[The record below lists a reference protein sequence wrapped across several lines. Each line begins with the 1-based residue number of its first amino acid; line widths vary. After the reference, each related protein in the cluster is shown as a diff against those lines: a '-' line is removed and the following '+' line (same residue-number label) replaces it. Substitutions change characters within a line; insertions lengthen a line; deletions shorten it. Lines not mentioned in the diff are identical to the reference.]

1 MTLILENFFQ
11 GNIVQNFFKSL
22 KLQHKSVTLTVKFYR
37 FSNLHNLCS
46 TVIYVSRL
54 GLDNETEKPVSR
66 LASGPVLLY
75 YEFCEQKKWH
85 V

>member
-1 MTLILENFFQ
+1 MEDCIASDSMGSGEWKCENW
-11 GNIVQNFFKSL
+11 
-22 KLQHKSVTLTVKFYR
+22 KLYWSVRETKYVL
-37 FSNLHNLCS
+37 SNLHNLCS

-75 YEFCEQKKWH
+75 YEFCEQKKWR